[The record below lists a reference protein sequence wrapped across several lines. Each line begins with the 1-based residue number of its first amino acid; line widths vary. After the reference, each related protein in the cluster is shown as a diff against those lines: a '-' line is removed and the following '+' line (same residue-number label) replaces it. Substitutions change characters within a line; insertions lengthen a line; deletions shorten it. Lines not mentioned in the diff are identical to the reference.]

1 LELLKKMR
9 GDGAEP
15 PPRSSFKEI
24 SAVTLVA
31 ITVISALTWLSST
44 LEVALLLGT
53 FAASSLLVFAYPD
66 VPFSQPR
73 SVLLGHLI
81 GSACGLTAT
90 HFLPFWWGP
99 AVAVGAAIALMK
111 LTRTTHPPACSNPL
125 ILCALPHASWTFLVF
140 PTLTGAGLIVLAAL
154 CDHNL
159 RRDAR
164 WPKYWA

>member
-1 LELLKKMR
+1 MR

-15 PPRSSFKEI
+15 PPRASLRQTF
-24 SAVTLVA
+24 AAALVA
-31 ITVISALTWLSST
+31 VAVIAGLTWLTST

-81 GSACGLTAT
+81 GSACGLLAV
-90 HFLPFWWGP
+90 HCLSGWWAP

-111 LTRTTHPPACSNPL
+111 LTRTVHPPACSNPL
-125 ILCALPHASWTFLVF
+125 ILCALPHASWSFLLF
-140 PTLTGAGLIVLAAL
+140 PTLTGAGLIVLVAL
-154 CDHNL
+154 IYHNL

-164 WPKYWA
+164 WPKYWV

>member
-15 PPRSSFKEI
+15 PPRSSSKETFAVALV
-24 SAVTLVA
+24 AVT
-31 ITVISALTWLSST
+31 VIGGLTLLSST

-73 SVLLGHLI
+73 NVLLGHLI
-81 GSACGLTAT
+81 GSTCGLLAA
-90 HFLPFWWGP
+90 HFLPTWWAP
-99 AVAVGAAIALMK
+99 AVAVGIAITLMK
-111 LTRTTHPPACSNPL
+111 LTRTVHPPACSNPL
-125 ILCALPHASWTFLVF
+125 IVCALGQAPWTFLLF
-140 PTLTGAGLIVLAAL
+140 PTLTGAGVIILVAL
-154 CDHNL
+154 FYHNL

-164 WPKYWA
+164 WPKYWF

>member
-1 LELLKKMR
+1 MR

-164 WPKYWA
+164 WPKYWF

>member
-15 PPRSSFKEI
+15 PPRSSSKETL
-24 SAVTLVA
+24 AAALVA
-31 ITVISALTWLSST
+31 TAVIGGLTLLTST

-81 GSACGLTAT
+81 GSACGLTAA
-90 HFLPFWWGP
+90 HWLPFWWAP
-99 AVAVGAAIALMK
+99 AVAVGAAIAVMK
-111 LTRTTHPPACSNPL
+111 LTQTVHPPACSNPL
-125 ILCALPHASWTFLVF
+125 IVCALPQASWTFLLF
-140 PTLTGAGLIVLAAL
+140 PTLTGAGLIVLVAL
-154 CDHNL
+154 CYHNL

-164 WPKYWA
+164 WPKYWF